1 MDELELLKKQ
11 WQSREQELPHLSFND
26 IYKMLLKRSSS
37 IVKWIFFISIAEI
50 IFWTILSFL
59 VPESNTKFNND
70 IGINNALIVVNVFN
84 YSVFGVF
91 IYLFYKNYRKISITD
106 SVKELMQNILRARK
120 TVKYFVIYNV
130 TATAVLLL
138 CINIY
143 YYLNQDIVFKYM
155 VEDFGLNNVTQERF
169 MSMFF
174 LSQILIGTVLI
185 VLILLFYRI
194 IYGILMKRLY
204 KNYKELE
211 KIEL

>member
-11 WQSREQELPHLSFND
+11 WQSREQDLPHLSFND

-37 IVKWIFFISIAEI
+37 IVKWIFYISIAEI

-70 IGINNALIVVNVFN
+70 IGINNTLIVVNILN

-130 TATAVLLL
+130 TATALLL
-138 CINIY
+138 ICVNFY

-155 VEDFGLNNVTQERF
+155 VEDFGLSNVTQEKF

>member
-11 WQSREQELPHLSFND
+11 WQSREQDLPHLSFND
-26 IYKMLLKRSSS
+26 IYKMLLKKSSS
-37 IVKWIFFISIAEI
+37 IVKWIFYISIAEI
-50 IFWTILSFL
+50 IFWTILAFL

-70 IGINNALIVVNVFN
+70 IGIHNTLIVVNILN

-130 TATAVLLL
+130 TATTVLLI
-138 CINIY
+138 CINFY

-155 VEDFGLNNVTQERF
+155 VEDFGLSDVTQERF

-211 KIEL
+211 KMEL